1 MTKFKKWLTEK
12 KLKAQGW
19 ISVKDRMPEEKPEN
33 ITFQTRDIGS
43 GEIVETEEIM
53 VQRSEIVSVICK
65 RCLYGEFEVF
75 EDIDAT
81 INGCWMNNIE
91 VTHWKPR
98 KDTNKAKEN

>member
-1 MTKFKKWLTEK
+1 MTNFKKWLTEK

-33 ITFQTRDIGS
+33 ITFKMQDIGS
-43 GEIVETEEIM
+43 GEIVGAEERM
-53 VQRSEIVSVICK
+53 VQRSEIVSVLCK

-81 INGCWMNNIE
+81 VNGCWMNNLE

-98 KDTNKAKEN
+98 KKSITEKEN